1 MYEIFEKLCKE
12 RGVTA
17 YKVAKATEISTATLS
32 NWKSGRSTP
41 KIDKLQRIADYF
53 DVPLETFTASMPQS
67 KKRVVKKTYTM
78 PTSATDEL
86 VKKFKAVIDEYSSVH
101 TDGQSDWYI
110 DPETAKIAQEVFSDP
125 DKRVLFDAARTARPE
140 AIRFAAQ
147 LLEQWKE
154 TNPNG

>member
-1 MYEIFEKLCKE
+1 MYYEAFEKLCLV
-12 RGVTA
+12 RGIKPIEVSR
-17 YKVAKATEISTATLS
+17 ATGISTATLS
-32 NWKSGRSTP
+32 SWKKGKYTP
-41 KIDKLQRIADYF
+41 KSDKLQKIADF
-53 DVPLETFTASMPQS
+53 FQVSLDFLTTGEETEPNVQ
-67 KKRVVKKTYTM
+67 K
-78 PTSATDEL
+78 
-86 VKKFKAVIDEYSSVH
+86 
-101 TDGQSDWYI
+101 DGQSDWYI

>member
-1 MYEIFEKLCKE
+1 MPIYDKIRQLCKE
-12 RGVTA
+12 RGETITGVEKQLGFA
-17 YKVAKATEISTATLS
+17 RGSLS
-32 NWKSGRSTP
+32 
-41 KIDKLQRIADYF
+41 KIDKNRPSAERIEKLAKHFGLAVEYF
-53 DVPLETFTASMPQS
+53 MPN
-67 KKRVVKKTYTM
+67 
-78 PTSATDEL
+78 
-86 VKKFKAVIDEYSSVH
+86 SSNAQK
-101 TDGQSDWYI
+101 DGQSDWYI